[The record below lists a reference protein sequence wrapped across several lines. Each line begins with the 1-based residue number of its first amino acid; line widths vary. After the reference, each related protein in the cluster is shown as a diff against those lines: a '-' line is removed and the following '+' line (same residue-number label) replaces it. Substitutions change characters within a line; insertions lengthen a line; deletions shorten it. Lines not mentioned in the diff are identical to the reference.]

1 MARLEKMEDWRK
13 RKLPCHCCGG
23 ARSTQYK
30 ICMMGN
36 TEIYIC
42 KKCVFK
48 LGLAI
53 ACGDI
58 QIQEQGT

>member
-1 MARLEKMEDWRK
+1 MSKLEKMTDWRK
-13 RKLPCHCCGG
+13 KKLTCHYCGNT
-23 ARSTQYK
+23 RSTQYK
-30 ICMMGN
+30 LDKGD

-48 LGLAI
+48 VGLAI